1 MAKPLATPKLF
12 ADSASCR
19 PRRSNMQRHLPLAVG
34 AALLAIA
41 FAAPAQKPV
50 AYPAKGQSASQQS
63 KDDGEC
69 LGFAKQNTGVD
80 PSAPPPAPPP
90 ENRGNASKALPPAQ
104 RSGRLAA
111 TTWATLRPKV
121 PWSAASPSATSG
133 AEHSSRPLPP
143 SSRTWASTTRHIT
156 RA

>member
-1 MAKPLATPKLF
+1 
-12 ADSASCR
+12 
-19 PRRSNMQRHLPLAVG
+19 MQRHLPLAVG

-90 ENRGNASKALPPAQ
+90 EKQGQRVKGAAAGAAVGAIGGNDVGNAAAKGAVVGGVAKRNQRRGAQ
-104 RSGRLAA
+104 QQAAA
-111 TTWATLRPKV
+111 TQQQDLGKYYQAYHACMTGRGYT
-121 PWSAASPSATSG
+121 
-133 AEHSSRPLPP
+133 
-143 SSRTWASTTRHIT
+143 IN
-156 RA
+156 